1 MKKTQQL
8 MAAAAMLLIII
19 SVLITSFQLVIYGD
33 SEYKFYQKE
42 YEKYTVCDALGMKM
56 NDVMRVTEHMMAY
69 LIGEEEELSVITTV
83 EGEKKDFLQ

>member
-33 SEYKFYQKE
+33 SGISFIRRS
-42 YEKYTVCDALGMKM
+42 MKSIQFA
-56 NDVMRVTEHMMAY
+56 MRLE
-69 LIGEEEELSVITTV
+69 
-83 EGEKKDFLQ
+83 

>member
-33 SEYKFYQKE
+33 PEYKFYQK
-42 YEKYTVCDALGMKM
+42 
-56 NDVMRVTEHMMAY
+56 
-69 LIGEEEELSVITTV
+69 
-83 EGEKKDFLQ
+83 